1 MDNPHDARLIQLE
14 KMLKEE
20 LPEFSVNRDPN
31 WNIDVGGT
39 FRLDRGKTPEHLI
52 KLDDDV
58 LDDYSPVEIMRQLRA
73 QRLAQGLKNSSKQK
87 VWIKPVQGGGIRV
100 QFENWQL

>member
-1 MDNPHDARLIQLE
+1 MDNPHEAKLIQLE
-14 KMLKEE
+14 KLLKEE

-58 LDDYSPVEIMRQLRA
+58 LDDHSPDGIMQQLRA
-73 QRLAQGLKNSSKQK
+73 QRLAQKLKNSSKQK
-87 VWIKPVQGGGIRV
+87 VWVKPLPGGGICV
-100 QFENWQL
+100 QFEN

>member
-1 MDNPHDARLIQLE
+1 MDNPHEAKLIQLE
-14 KMLKEE
+14 RMLKEE
-20 LPEFSVNRDPN
+20 LPEFSVNRDPS

-58 LDDYSPVEIMRQLRA
+58 LDDYSPDEIMQQLRA
-73 QRLAQGLKNSSKQK
+73 QRFAQGLKNSSKQK
-87 VWIKPVQGGGIRV
+87 VWVKPVQGGRIRV

>member
-1 MDNPHDARLIQLE
+1 MNNPHDAKLFELE
-14 KMLKEE
+14 KILPAD

-31 WNIDVGGT
+31 WKIDVGGT
-39 FRLDRGKTPEHLI
+39 FRLDKGSTPEHLI

-58 LDDYSPVEIMRQLRA
+58 LDDHSPDEIIRQLRA
-73 QRLAQGLKNSSKQK
+73 QKLAQRLKNSSKQK
-87 VWIKPVQGGGIRV
+87 VWVKPGQGGGILV